1 MVDAG
6 NLVVIH
12 KQGGIIKTMS
22 QEAQGRILKIIREE
36 KGPEVPVVRKG
47 NTFLIEV
54 DVMDQG
60 NTDGFQPAKKP
71 TKGKNSM
78 DVDHACQPCGFGRK
92 TWEAFWE
99 GDSSSFP
106 GPF

>member
-1 MVDAG
+1 
-6 NLVVIH
+6 
-12 KQGGIIKTMS
+12 MS
-22 QEAQGRILKIIREE
+22 QEAQAKVLKTIKEE

-71 TKGKNSM
+71 VTVKDSM
-78 DVDHACQPCGFGRK
+78 DVDHACQSCGFGRR
-92 TWEAFWE
+92 TWETFWE
-99 GDSSSFP
+99 HEDTSFP

>member
-1 MVDAG
+1 
-6 NLVVIH
+6 
-12 KQGGIIKTMS
+12 
-22 QEAQGRILKIIREE
+22 
-36 KGPEVPVVRKG
+36 VVRKG

-71 TKGKNSM
+71 ARGKDSM

-99 GDSSSFP
+99 NEDSTFP